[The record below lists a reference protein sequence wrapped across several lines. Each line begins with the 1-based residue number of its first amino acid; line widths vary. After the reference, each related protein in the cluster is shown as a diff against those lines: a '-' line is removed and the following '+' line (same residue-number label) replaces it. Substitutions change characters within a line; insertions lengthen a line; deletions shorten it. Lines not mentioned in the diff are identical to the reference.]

1 MLVGRT
7 VTKALRIEA
16 KQHELFGFD
25 LGEGIDRKKF
35 GLGALAFIAWLV
47 IAWPVLIW
55 TGLLAV
61 RPDVGSLILLAP
73 PIALIMLG
81 FQPDEETPQRMRL
94 TPFALHIRYLL
105 VGCLPIINLGR
116 REAARGER
124 PTFRQRLGHDRSDG
138 GKPTQRVIR
147 NHAQARLIGND
158 ELQAIVNR
166 NTKGEGKA

>member
-7 VTKALRIEA
+7 VTKALRSEA

-124 PTFRQRLGHDRSDG
+124 PSFRKRLGQDRSDG
-138 GKPTQRVIR
+138 GKPAQRVIR